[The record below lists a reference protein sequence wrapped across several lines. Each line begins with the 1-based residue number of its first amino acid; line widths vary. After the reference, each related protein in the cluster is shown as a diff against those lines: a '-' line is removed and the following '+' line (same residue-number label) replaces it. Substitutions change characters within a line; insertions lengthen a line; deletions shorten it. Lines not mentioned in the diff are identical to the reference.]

1 MKFDIKRIL
10 ICVGATLII
19 ILAVFQMFQDETQ
32 VNMSYEKG
40 FCEGE

>member
-32 VNMSYEKG
+32 VNMSLENIY
-40 FCEGE
+40 EGE